1 MKVKEL
7 ESFTD
12 TELLAEE
19 KALKSFSIM
28 NAFIIGFLVGI
39 IIISIYFK
47 AYTLVLLIPLFL
59 IYKLVNDPKNKRIK
73 EVERM
78 IKERNLK

>member
-7 ESFTD
+7 ESLTD

-19 KALKSFSIM
+19 KALKSFSIT
-28 NAFIIGFLVGI
+28 NALIIGFLVGI
-39 IIISIYFK
+39 IMVSVYFK
-47 AYTLVLLIPLFL
+47 AYTSVLLIPLFL
-59 IYKLVNDPKNKRIK
+59 IYKFVNDPKNKRTK

>member
-7 ESFTD
+7 ESLTD

-28 NAFIIGFLVGI
+28 NALIIGFLVGI
-39 IIISIYFK
+39 IMVSVYFK
-47 AYTLVLLIPLFL
+47 AYSLVLLVPLFL
-59 IYKLVNDPKNKRIK
+59 IYKFVNDPKNKNFLAREGQEILF
-73 EVERM
+73 VR
-78 IKERNLK
+78 

>member
-1 MKVKEL
+1 MKENEL
-7 ESFTD
+7 KSLTD
-12 TELLAEE
+12 IELLEE
-19 KALKSFSIM
+19 QKALKSFSIM

-39 IIISIYFK
+39 IIVSIYFK

-73 EVERM
+73 EVERI